1 MHNACVQVTALFVYP
16 VKSAAGM
23 AVDTWDL
30 DDFGLRHDREF
41 MVVDETGSFLT
52 QRDIPRLALVRP
64 ELADPLIIHTPE
76 GSAEAGTGQTVTVR
90 VWDYRGPAVD
100 CGDEVADLLTL
111 SLDRPCRLVR
121 TAPRH
126 MRAAPG
132 GGQVG
137 FADGFP
143 LLITSTASLAD
154 LNRRLP
160 EPLPM
165 NRFRPN
171 IVVDPD
177 EPWVEDGW
185 LELDIAGVPVDVIKP
200 CTRCAITRVDQ
211 ETGVRGDMEPL
222 HTLAQ
227 FRRGP
232 EGVEFGQNA
241 IHRAPGRLRVG
252 DAVTVT
258 SPQW

>member
-1 MHNACVQVTALFVYP
+1 MNVDGLFVYP

-23 AVDTWDL
+23 AVEAWDL
-30 DDFGLRHDREF
+30 DDFGLQHDREY
-41 MVVDETGSFLT
+41 MVVDENGSFLT
-52 QRDIPRLALVRP
+52 QREIPRLALVRP
-64 ELADPLIIHTPE
+64 ELGDPLVINTPE
-76 GSAEAGTGQTVTVR
+76 GSAPAAPGETVTVR

-111 SLDRPCRLVR
+111 SLDQPCRLVR
-121 TAPRH
+121 TTPRH
-126 MRAAPG
+126 MRPAPG

-143 LLITSTASLAD
+143 LLITTTSSLAD
-154 LNRRLP
+154 LNSRLP

-171 IVVDPD
+171 IIIGNQ
-177 EPWVEDGW
+177 EPWAEDDW
-185 LELDIAGVPVDVIKP
+185 LELDIGGIPVDVVKA

-211 ETGVRGDMEPL
+211 TTGVRGDLEPL
-222 HTLAQ
+222 QTLAE

-241 IHRAPGRLRVG
+241 IHRAAGTLRVG
-252 DAVTVT
+252 DSVTVT
-258 SPQW
+258 SPQS